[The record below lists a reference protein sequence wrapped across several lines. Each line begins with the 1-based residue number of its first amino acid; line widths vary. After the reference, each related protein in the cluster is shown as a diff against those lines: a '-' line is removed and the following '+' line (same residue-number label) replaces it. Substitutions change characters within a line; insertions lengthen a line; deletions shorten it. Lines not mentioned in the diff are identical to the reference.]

1 MTDTESIMELL
12 NFDALTLKEEVRNM
26 SRNAGAGISQH
37 TPQQKL
43 VLFMTYLLTN
53 RFSEVQELA
62 LRIVKD
68 FVDRVGAKIET
79 KQLAQFLLVVSEI
92 KISKGCYEMWRD
104 CLG

>member
-1 MTDTESIMELL
+1 
-12 NFDALTLKEEVRNM
+12 
-26 SRNAGAGISQH
+26 
-37 TPQQKL
+37 
-43 VLFMTYLLTN
+43 MTYLLTN

>member
-1 MTDTESIMELL
+1 
-12 NFDALTLKEEVRNM
+12 
-26 SRNAGAGISQH
+26 
-37 TPQQKL
+37 
-43 VLFMTYLLTN
+43 MTYLLTN

-79 KQLAQFLLVVSEI
+79 KQIAQFLLIVSEI

-104 CLG
+104 CLGQFMIVMGPRKFFNELPLRLT